1 MQKTYID
8 FWNTNSILAGLSHI
22 YGVPKAEI
30 MDLVVRYPEQE
41 ELLSAF
47 FERYEIHP
55 DTYELN
61 NIYIRCKLIGKYP
74 DKSMLE
80 SDGLMSLVE
89 LLDRENSFLV
99 TFLRLNDIHIDVDNK
114 VFRFRNNAVPINENS
129 NLGVKLYH
137 DHGEI
142 EAFYCA
148 DERTMLG
155 YSCVKQHPEILSTI
169 EDFVRKNFRVNMGLG
184 EGWSNLISGFDVI
197 SFDVCLG
204 DTTFIGGYSD
214 DWHETWPYDDYYE
227 EEYPYTDSY
236 PRLLFMNLWLLKYAF
251 GRLQGE
257 MYDELFIGI
266 NHRVVIPYDELTIEH
281 FED

>member
-30 MDLVVRYPEQE
+30 MDLVVRHPEQE

-99 TFLRLNDIHIDVDNK
+99 TFLRQNDIHIDVAYQNSTLQSGELCSLTGP
-114 VFRFRNNAVPINENS
+114 AAPIN
-129 NLGVKLYH
+129 
-137 DHGEI
+137 
-142 EAFYCA
+142 
-148 DERTMLG
+148 RT
-155 YSCVKQHPEILSTI
+155 
-169 EDFVRKNFRVNMGLG
+169 VN
-184 EGWSNLISGFDVI
+184 I
-197 SFDVCLG
+197 
-204 DTTFIGGYSD
+204 TQ
-214 DWHETWPYDDYYE
+214 
-227 EEYPYTDSY
+227 EY
-236 PRLLFMNLWLLKYAF
+236 
-251 GRLQGE
+251 
-257 MYDELFIGI
+257 
-266 NHRVVIPYDELTIEH
+266 HRVYKSTLNKIKTAEKDRPASDLEEVDS
-281 FED
+281 